1 MSQPAASVIVRSA
14 IPADVPMILRFIRE
28 LAEYERAPQEAK
40 ATEADLLRD
49 LFGEG
54 FGRGPVA
61 EALMAE
67 LYGKPVGFAL
77 FFSNYSTW
85 RGRSGIY
92 LEDLYVTPESR
103 GVGAGKALLQRI
115 VRIAQSRGCGRVE
128 WSVLDWNEP
137 ALNFYRSIGAEAM
150 TEWTVHR
157 LSAPNFGTL
166 GM

>member
-1 MSQPAASVIVRSA
+1 
-14 IPADVPMILRFIRE
+14 MILRFIRE

-49 LFGEG
+49 LFGHG